1 MLAVICEGLLGAD
14 DHSDEWP
21 VPYRHQISVTPDL
34 PPKPS
39 LFYSDRVKIAYL
51 LIDPRVETS
60 LSICGGGRARIP
72 SIIISGP
79 LVMRGLQ

>member
-1 MLAVICEGLLGAD
+1 MVMNGQFPTGIRFLYPRI
-14 DHSDEWP
+14 
-21 VPYRHQISVTPDL
+21 L

-39 LFYSDRVKIAYL
+39 LFYSNRVKIAYL

-60 LSICGGGRARIP
+60 LSISGGGRAAIP

-79 LVMRGLQ
+79 LVMRGLP